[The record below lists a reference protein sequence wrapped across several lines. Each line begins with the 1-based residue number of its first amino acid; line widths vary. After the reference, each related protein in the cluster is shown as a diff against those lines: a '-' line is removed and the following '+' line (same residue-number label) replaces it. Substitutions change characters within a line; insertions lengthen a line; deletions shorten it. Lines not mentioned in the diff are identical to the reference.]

1 MKILVVNGP
10 NLKLLG
16 TREPSVYGYETL
28 DDILGRLRE
37 FAAGQGAALETFQSD
52 CEGEL
57 VGAIG
62 AARGRYDGIVIN
74 PAAYTHT
81 SVALR
86 DALAA
91 CGLPS
96 VEIHLSNTHK
106 REAFRH
112 QSLTVPVCVGQVMGF
127 GGFGYILA
135 LEGLLQHIKKTRKD
149 SEHAEKV

>member
-16 TREPSVYGYETL
+16 TREPAIYGRETL
-28 DDILGRLRE
+28 DGILRRLTHY
-37 FAAGQGAALETFQSD
+37 AAGKGICVEAVQSD
-52 CEGEL
+52 DEGAL
-57 VGAIG
+57 VAAVG
-62 AARGRYDGIVIN
+62 AARGAYDGIVIN

-91 CGLPS
+91 CGVPA
-96 VEIHLSNTHK
+96 VEVHLSNTHK

-112 QSLTVPVCVGQVMGF
+112 ESLTAPVCVGQVMGF
-127 GGFGYILA
+127 GGAGYALA
-135 LEGLLQHIKKTRKD
+135 LDGLVQHLNEQSREDRK
-149 SEHAEKV
+149 